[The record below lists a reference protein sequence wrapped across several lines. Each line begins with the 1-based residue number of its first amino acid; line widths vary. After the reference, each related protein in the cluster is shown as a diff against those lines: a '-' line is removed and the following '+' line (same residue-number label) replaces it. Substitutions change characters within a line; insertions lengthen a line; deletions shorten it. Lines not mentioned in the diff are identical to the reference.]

1 MIRYGTVGCA
11 LDLDAPGK
19 SWGWVELD
27 HSDDGWGYSAIH
39 SPLGVIRGGPGPVA
53 LVTGGNHGDEYEGQI
68 IVRRLFE
75 ALEPGDLS
83 GGLIL
88 MPALNMP
95 AVLAARR
102 VSPLDG
108 GNMNRCFP
116 GAAGAGPTRAL
127 AGFVTAHLMP
137 RAGLVLD
144 LHSGGTH
151 LDFIDCAYLTLTGD
165 AQADRRSRALAETFG
180 LPWTVVVPPGTTGGD
195 LDAAAQG
202 AGCEMISCELGGL
215 GRVSRA
221 SLEAGWQGVLRILA
235 AEGVIG
241 LEAARRLGADAA
253 PPPTRFADL
262 GAGSRHVTAMR
273 HGLAEPLV
281 SLGDR
286 VAQGQ
291 PVAILRD
298 PFDLDLPPQEL
309 AAPVAGVVL
318 IVRRNALVRPGDH
331 LLTIGPEL
339 EAGAVGGRPG

>member
-1 MIRYGTVGCA
+1 MIRYDTVACA

-19 SWGWVELD
+19 SWGWVELA
-27 HSDDGWGYSAIH
+27 HSDDDWGYSAIR
-39 SPLGVIRGGPGPVA
+39 SPLGIVRGGPGPVA

-75 ALEPGDLS
+75 ALEPVDLS

-108 GNMNRCFP
+108 GNMNRSFP
-116 GAAGAGPTRAL
+116 GAVGAGPTRAL
-127 AGFVTAHLMP
+127 AGFVTAHLMA
-137 RAGLVLD
+137 RAKLVVD

-151 LDFIDCAYLTLTGD
+151 LNFIDCSYLALTGN
-165 AQADRRSRALAETFG
+165 AQADKRSRALAESLG
-180 LPWTVVVPPGTTGGD
+180 LPWTVVTPPGTTGGD
-195 LDAAAQG
+195 LDSAAQG

-221 SLEAGWQGVLRILA
+221 SLEVGWHGVLRLLA

-241 LEAARRLGADAA
+241 PDAARRLGADAA

-262 GAGSRHVTAMR
+262 GAGSCHVTAMR
-273 HGLAEPLV
+273 HALAEPLV
-281 SLGDR
+281 ALGDR
-286 VAQGQ
+286 VTAGQ
-291 PVAILRD
+291 PVAVLRD
-298 PFDLDLPPQEL
+298 LVELAMPPQEL
-309 AAPVAGVVL
+309 AAPVTGVVL
-318 IVRRNALVRPGDH
+318 IARRNALVRPGDH
-331 LLTIGPEL
+331 LFTVGPEL
-339 EAGAVGGRPG
+339 DAAAIERMPG